1 MGRIRRSSEQALEL
15 KIEQAR
21 ARVVR
26 TREAHEKAVD
36 GLKKLLDIQKEQ
48 QNTQIMKALEKSE
61 RSFEEIMR
69 FITTPASEEEA

>member
-21 ARVVR
+21 ARVMR

-48 QNTQIMKALEKSE
+48 QNAQILKALEKSE

-69 FITTPASEEEA
+69 FITTPVSEEEA